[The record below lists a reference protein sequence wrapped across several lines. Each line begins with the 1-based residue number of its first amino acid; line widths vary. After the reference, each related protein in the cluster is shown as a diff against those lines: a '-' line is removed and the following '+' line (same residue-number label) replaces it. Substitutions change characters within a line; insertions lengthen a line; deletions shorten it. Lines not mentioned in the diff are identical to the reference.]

1 MSGTTASPSMAS
13 IARQGEWSI
22 STVLDSYLHHSSV
35 GNAYLGRIMACF
47 DPNNDKFDALPP
59 HFIFTDPMKNDAIA
73 IAMRMM
79 FGKILLYHPKFVSIL
94 LRCFACVVHHHE
106 ELIIQ
111 MWERNYLFIA
121 ITSSETSSSAV
132 NLKRD

>member
-1 MSGTTASPSMAS
+1 MA
-13 IARQGEWSI
+13 G
-22 STVLDSYLHHSSV
+22 
-35 GNAYLGRIMACF
+35 F
-47 DPNNDKFDALPP
+47 DPNNDKFGALPP

-111 MWERNYLFIA
+111 MCKIPGHAFCKLEILNNLPLLKQLKTFVTTA
-121 ITSSETSSSAV
+121 PTEGVITCIRGTVAHTPCQKNEIC
-132 NLKRD
+132 DG